1 MSNNFKKAIKIAN
14 KYHKWQLRK
23 DGTLYIDHPLRVA
36 KLLENYWF
44 PEEVLISAVLHDI
57 CEDTTINSIN
67 INKLFWTRVWF
78 IINALSKNKK
88 PKKNLKLKKEFKD
101 KAKSK
106 KISNLENYNTFE
118 EYIDFRFHLYIN
130 RLYTWIIAEPRIF
143 FIKISDQIDNL
154 SDMKPFTTEKKLR
167 KIEEVEKY
175 FLPIYEKCNKIYNF
189 DSKYIKLH
197 EEFILLLKEIVKNA
211 KLNINN

>member
-1 MSNNFKKAIKIAN
+1 MNKKIQLAMEIAE

-23 DGTLYIDHPLRVA
+23 DGTPYIDHPLRVA
-36 KLLENYWF
+36 KLLEEYLF
-44 PEEVLISAVLHDI
+44 PEEVIIAAILHDI
-57 CEDTTINSIN
+57 CEDTHLSNLHINE
-67 INKLFWTRVWF
+67 LFWTRVWF

-88 PKKNLKLKKEFKD
+88 PKDHKKLKEEYSNKTE
-101 KAKSK
+101 

-130 RLYTWIIAEPRIF
+130 RLYTWIMAEPWIF

-154 SDMKPFTTEKKLR
+154 WDMKAFSKEKKLR
-167 KIEEVEKY
+167 KINEVEKY
-175 FLPIYEKCNKIYNF
+175 FLPIYEKSENIFSF
-189 DSKYIKLH
+189 DEKYVKLYKD
-197 EEFILLLKEIVKNA
+197 FMKLLKNTIKKA